1 MSLNEL
7 IDNILQIARNNNVAE
22 SEHLSRHQIALW
34 IHYYRAFMIKQ
45 WIDRERLLDDI
56 DEMFIQTIEP
66 IHLDKVETSPGK
78 IVYVGDRE
86 LPKLIKF
93 NKRVGVVAVRDMHGN
108 LIQLGSYTKAKLQKY
123 RKATCADYIAWVK
136 GNKIYVEG
144 DSNLLEWISVDVIAE
159 DPTDLG
165 DCWDPDD
172 EYPIPGAM
180 IPTIVQ
186 LIMERELNVMV
197 RMPSDTT
204 NNSEDNTQNRF
215 GSRR

>member
-1 MSLNEL
+1 MPLNNL
-7 IDNILQIARNNNVAE
+7 IDNVLQIARNNNVAE

-34 IHYYRAFMIKQ
+34 IHYYRAFLIKQ
-45 WIDRERLLDDI
+45 WIDKERFLDDI

-78 IVYVGDRE
+78 IVYVGDKE

-93 NKRVGVVAVRDMHGN
+93 NRRVGVVAVRDMYGN

-180 IPTIVQ
+180 IPTIMQ
-186 LIMERELNVMV
+186 LIMERELHIMV
-197 RMPSDTT
+197 AMPSDTT